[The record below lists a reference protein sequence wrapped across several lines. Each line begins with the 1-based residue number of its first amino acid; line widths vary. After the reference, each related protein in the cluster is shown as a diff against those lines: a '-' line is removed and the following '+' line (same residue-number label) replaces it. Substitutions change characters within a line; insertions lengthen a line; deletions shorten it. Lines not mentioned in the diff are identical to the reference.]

1 MQSRALDPQHLD
13 VAAFAADAG
22 KLDGDFGVAGLPRLA
37 SSECPPDAGVSDA
50 AGRPIPWSSD
60 ETVPTRRVRWH
71 AVGSLRPVSGLP
83 PEIWLALRAD
93 ATVVMQCQR
102 CLLPVAVAVDVDRRF
117 RFVEGEDAAAALDE
131 EIEDEVLALPRS
143 LDLRTLVEDEMLLA
157 LPLVPR
163 HDTCPEPLP
172 RSFGE
177 DELDEEAAE
186 HPFAKLAILRKD
198 TEGDG
203 GPNVG

>member
-1 MQSRALDPQHLD
+1 MHARPPDPQRLD
-13 VAAFAADAG
+13 VASFAGDAG
-22 KLDGDFGVAGLPRLA
+22 RLDGDFGVAGLPRLA
-37 SSECPPDAGVSDA
+37 SSECPPDAGVTDA
-50 AGRPIPWSSD
+50 SGREIPWSTD

-71 AVGSLRPVSGLP
+71 VVGSTRPVGGLP
-83 PEIWLALRAD
+83 PEIWLSLKAD
-93 ATVVMQCQR
+93 ATVLLQCQR
-102 CLLPVAVAVDVDRRF
+102 CLLPVVVAVEVDRRF

-143 LDLRTLVEDEMLLA
+143 LDLRALVEDELLLA

-177 DELDEEAAE
+177 DELPEEEAE
-186 HPFAKLAILRKD
+186 HPFAKLALLRKD

-203 GPNVG
+203 GPDVG

>member
-1 MQSRALDPQHLD
+1 MHPRSLDPQRLD
-13 VAAFAADAG
+13 VASFAADAAV
-22 KLDGDFGVAGLPRLA
+22 LDGDFGIAGLPRLA
-37 SSECPPDAGVSDA
+37 SSECPPDAGVTDA
-50 AGRPIPWSSD
+50 SGAAIPWASD

-71 AVGSLRPVSGLP
+71 ATGSLRPITGLP
-83 PEIWLALRAD
+83 PEIWLELRAD
-93 ATVVMQCQR
+93 ATLLLQCQR
-102 CLLPVAVAVDVDRRF
+102 CLLPVATSVEVERNF
-117 RFVEGEDAAAALDE
+117 RFVKDEDTAAALDD
-131 EIEDEVLALPRS
+131 EIEEEVLALPRA
-143 LDLRTLVEDEMLLA
+143 LDLRQLVEDEMLLA

-163 HDTCPEPLP
+163 HDQCPELLP

-177 DELDEEAAE
+177 DEIEEDEAE

>member
-1 MQSRALDPQHLD
+1 MHARSLDPQRLD
-13 VAAFAADAG
+13 IASFAADAG
-22 KLDGDFGVAGLPRLA
+22 ELDGDFGIAGLPRLA
-37 SSECPPDAGVSDA
+37 SSECPPDAGVTDA
-50 AGRPIPWSSD
+50 SGAPIPWSTD

-71 AVGSLRPVSGLP
+71 AVGSLRPVAGIP
-83 PEIWLALRAD
+83 PEIWLAMRAD
-93 ATVVMQCQR
+93 ATVLLQCQR
-102 CLLPVAVAVDVDRRF
+102 CLLPVATAVEVDRKF
-117 RFVEGEDAAAALDE
+117 RFVKDEDTAAALDE

-163 HDTCPEPLP
+163 HDRCPAPLP

-177 DELDEEAAE
+177 EEIADSEAE
-186 HPFAKLAILRKD
+186 HPFAKLGILLKD
-198 TEGDG
+198 EFGDG

>member
-1 MQSRALDPQHLD
+1 MHARSLDPQRLD

-22 KLDGDFGVAGLPRLA
+22 KLDGDFGIAGLPRLA
-37 SSECPPDAGVSDA
+37 SSECPPDAGVTDA
-50 AGRPIPWSSD
+50 AGRSIPWSND

-71 AVGSLRPVSGLP
+71 VAGSLRPVGGLP
-83 PEIWLALRAD
+83 PEIWLALKAD
-93 ATVVMQCQR
+93 ATVLLQCQR
-102 CLLPVAVAVDVDRRF
+102 CLLPVAMPVEVDRRF
-117 RFVEGEDAAAALDE
+117 RFVENEDKAAALDE
-131 EIEDEVLALPRS
+131 EIEEEVLALPRA
-143 LDLRTLVEDEMLLA
+143 LDLRGLVEDEMLLA

-163 HDTCPEPLP
+163 HETCPEALP

-186 HPFAKLAILRKD
+186 HPFAKLALLRKD

-203 GPNVG
+203 GPDVG